1 MLFIAQ
7 GLQAGLGFPKEN
19 IDMKTPKF
27 LSGYTRLEKSW
38 VVYDIGNS
46 AFTLL
51 VTTLI
56 PIWFNSLCEKAG
68 MNSVDYLAAWSFA
81 TSFATILMIFTGPV
95 FGALADHRGYKKT
108 LFTIVL
114 VLGTVSCACM
124 GIIGILPLPPS
135 LIWVFYLVI
144 YVIAKVAYQTSLVL
158 YDSMLVDV
166 TEPERMDL
174 VSSNGYAWGY
184 IGSCIP
190 FIASLALYLLGSQG
204 KMPMSIAILFG
215 FLLTAAWWYSV
226 TIPLLKLYRQKY
238 YIETGGSYVRES
250 FARIGRT
257 LRTLATKERKVLLFL
272 LAFFLYIDG
281 VYTIIDEAVAIGT
294 ALGLNQIGLLVV
306 LLLTQIVAFVFAI
319 LFGKL
324 SQKYSTIT
332 LISVSI
338 IGYFAVAIYALFMKT
353 LWQFGIMAFV
363 VGVFQGAI
371 QALSRSYYAK
381 IIPPD
386 NSGEFFGIYD
396 ICGKGA
402 AFVGTML
409 IGVTTKLTGSVNIGV
424 GTLAFLFLGGLILLR
439 LADRAKG

>member
-1 MLFIAQ
+1 
-7 GLQAGLGFPKEN
+7 
-19 IDMKTPKF
+19 MKSPKF
-27 LSGYTRLEKSW
+27 LSGYTSLEKSW

-56 PIWFNSLCEKAG
+56 PIWFNTLCERAG
-68 MNSVDYLAAWSFA
+68 MSNVDYLAHWSFA
-81 TSFATILMIFTGPV
+81 TSLATILMIFSGPV
-95 FGALADHRGYKKT
+95 MGAMADHKGYKKK
-108 LFTIVL
+108 LFTSVL
-114 VLGTVSCACM
+114 VLGTVSCAFM
-124 GIIGILPLPPS
+124 GIVGILPLS
-135 LIWVFYLVI
+135 VSIVWVLYLII

-166 TEPERMDL
+166 TTPKRMDL

-190 FIASLALYLLGSQG
+190 FLAALILYLLAT
-204 KMPMSIAILFG
+204 KEILPMHIAILLG
-215 FLLTAAWWYSV
+215 FCINALWWYVV

-238 YIETGGSYVRES
+238 YVDTKGSYIKES
-250 FARIGRT
+250 FLRIGRT
-257 LRTLATKERKVLLFL
+257 LKELATKERRILLFL

-294 ALGLNQIGLLVV
+294 ALGLNQVGLLIV
-306 LLLTQIVAFVFAI
+306 LLLTQVVAFFFAV

-324 SQKYSTIT
+324 SQKYSTVT
-332 LISVSI
+332 LISIAIV
-338 IGYFAVAIYALFMKT
+338 GYLAVAIYALFMKT

-363 VGVFQGAI
+363 VGMFQGAI
-371 QALSRSYYAK
+371 QALSRSYYAR

-386 NSGEFFGIYD
+386 SSGEYFGIYD

-424 GTLAFLFLGGLILLR
+424 AALAFLFLGGLIMLR
-439 LADRAKG
+439 VADRAKR